1 MAAMIFKLPPQF
13 AQWSMSISKNTL
25 VLNLHVTFGA
35 GCARNVVTY
44 AAARDV
50 SGNNSLNARIWTL
63 PRQRFPAPGGGGA
76 PG

>member
-1 MAAMIFKLPPQF
+1 
-13 AQWSMSISKNTL
+13 
-25 VLNLHVTFGA
+25 VLSLHVTFGA